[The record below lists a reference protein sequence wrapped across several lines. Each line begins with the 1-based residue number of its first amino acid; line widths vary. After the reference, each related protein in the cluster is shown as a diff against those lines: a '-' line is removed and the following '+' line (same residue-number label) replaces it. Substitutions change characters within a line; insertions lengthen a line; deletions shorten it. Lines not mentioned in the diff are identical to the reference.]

1 MPSGKNIGNITADI
15 NNTVIKGTPLHSSIK
30 PIEEYLMAGNFDLRP
45 KARNI
50 PIGKHNIR
58 AKADTIKVSDNPPHA
73 PVSIYFKPKS
83 PPEINFNPIIG

>member
-1 MPSGKNIGNITADI
+1 
-15 NNTVIKGTPLHSSIK
+15 
-30 PIEEYLMAGNFDLRP
+30 MAGKFDLRP

-58 AKADTIKVSDNPPHA
+58 AKADTIKVNDNPPHA